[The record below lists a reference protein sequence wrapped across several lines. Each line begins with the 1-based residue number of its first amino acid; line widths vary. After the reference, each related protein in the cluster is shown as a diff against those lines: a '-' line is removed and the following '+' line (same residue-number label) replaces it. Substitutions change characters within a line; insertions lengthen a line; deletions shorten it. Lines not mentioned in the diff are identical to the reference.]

1 MKDCIDNQGALP
13 SFMLI
18 KLIAMKR
25 DHRLIASDVGE
36 DSVNRPREPDQPT
49 VDQHSYESHY
59 LNRGL

>member
-1 MKDCIDNQGALP
+1 
-13 SFMLI
+13 MLI

-25 DHRLIASDVGE
+25 DHRLIAGDVGE

-59 LNRGL
+59 LNRGF